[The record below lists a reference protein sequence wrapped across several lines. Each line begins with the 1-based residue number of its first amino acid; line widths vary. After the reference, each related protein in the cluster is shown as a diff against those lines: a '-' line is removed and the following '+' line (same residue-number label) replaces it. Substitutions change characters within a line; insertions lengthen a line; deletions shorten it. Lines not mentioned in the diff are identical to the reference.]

1 MITWLSAEELDRI
14 KKKKKQPRN
23 QIKMYRKSLSSKCR
37 PLLEYSIEIIVIK
50 ITLKEQIYFLKKNYM
65 YITKKN
71 LKKG

>member
-1 MITWLSAEELDRI
+1 
-14 KKKKKQPRN
+14 
-23 QIKMYRKSLSSKCR
+23 MYRKSLSSKCR

-71 LKKG
+71 LKKGWTFQVLTRPDFAAEGVCKHRPAPI